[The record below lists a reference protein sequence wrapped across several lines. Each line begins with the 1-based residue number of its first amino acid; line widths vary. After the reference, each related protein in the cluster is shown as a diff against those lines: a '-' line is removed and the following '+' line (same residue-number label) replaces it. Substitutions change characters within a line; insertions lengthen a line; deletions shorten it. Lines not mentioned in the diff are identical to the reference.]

1 LHRIFNFIILFKE
14 YVVLTA
20 IVLFSFFLMAVSRS
34 EEVQPLRSV
43 TAIIVGS
50 LQYATS
56 WIPNPLGYSEDAKEL
71 REKNIA
77 LSSELSRLRRAK
89 AENEELRKLLGYKPR
104 DNWMLLSAEIIG
116 KTNTGDRNMFTLSVG
131 ENEKVRK
138 GMAVITDAGLVG
150 RVYAVSGEFTLVEGL
165 YNRSIRIAVKIA
177 RSRVDGIL
185 SWDAAD
191 VLLVRNVPKALD
203 VQEGDLIVTSEYST
217 FFPAE
222 VPVGTVGKLESEPNS
237 LFRRIVVE
245 PLAHPSRIEHVF
257 VVLKDE
263 ARENMKLTI
272 EKGAMQENK
281 QSSVTR

>member
-1 LHRIFNFIILFKE
+1 VRRIFNFIILFKE

-43 TAIIVGS
+43 TTVIVGT

-56 WIPNPLGYSEDAKEL
+56 WIPNPLGYSEDPDKL
-71 REKNIA
+71 REQNIA
-77 LSSELSRLRRAK
+77 LSSELARLRRAK
-89 AENEELRKLLGYKPR
+89 SENEELRKLLGFKPR
-104 DNWMLLSAEIIG
+104 DNWKLLGAEIIG

-131 ENEKVRK
+131 ENDGVRK

-150 RVYAVSGEFTLVEGL
+150 RVYAVSGGLSSVEGL
-165 YNRSIRIAVKIA
+165 YNRSVRIAVKVS

-185 SWDAAD
+185 SWDAD
-191 VLLVRNVPKALD
+191 DILLVRNVPKALD

-222 VPVGTVGKLESEPNS
+222 VPVGKVTKLESEPNS
-237 LFRRIVVE
+237 LFRRIIVE
-245 PLAHPSRIEHVF
+245 PLAHPAKIEHVF

-263 ARENMKLTI
+263 ESERQKQ
-272 EKGAMQENK
+272 AMQSKVTQESK
-281 QSSVTR
+281 PSVNR

>member
-1 LHRIFNFIILFKE
+1 
-14 YVVLTA
+14 
-20 IVLFSFFLMAVSRS
+20 MAVSRS

-43 TAIIVGS
+43 TTIIVGS

-56 WIPNPLGYSEDAKEL
+56 WIPNPLGYSEDAEEL

-89 AENEELRKLLGYKPR
+89 AENEELRKLLDYKPR
-104 DNWMLLSAEIIG
+104 ENWKLLGAEIIG

-131 ENEKVRK
+131 ESEGVRK

-150 RVYAVSGEFTLVEGL
+150 RVYAVSGGFTIVEGL
-165 YNRSIRIAVKIA
+165 YNRSMRIAVKVA

-245 PLAHPSRIEHVF
+245 PLAHPARVEHVF

-263 ARENMKLTI
+263 ATETKKQTI
-272 EKGAMQENK
+272 EKSAAQETK
-281 QSSVTR
+281 QPSVTR

>member
-1 LHRIFNFIILFKE
+1 MRRIFNFIILFKE

-43 TAIIVGS
+43 TTVIVGT

-56 WIPNPLGYSEDAKEL
+56 WIPNPLGYSEDPDKL
-71 REKNIA
+71 REQNIA
-77 LSSELSRLRRAK
+77 LSSELARLRRAK
-89 AENEELRKLLGYKPR
+89 SENEELRKLLGFKPR
-104 DNWMLLSAEIIG
+104 DNWKLLGAEIIG

-131 ENEKVRK
+131 ENDGVRK

-150 RVYAVSGEFTLVEGL
+150 RVYAVSGGLSSVEGL
-165 YNRSIRIAVKIA
+165 YNRSVRIAVKVS

-185 SWDAAD
+185 SWDAD
-191 VLLVRNVPKALD
+191 DILLVRNVPKALD
-203 VQEGDLIVTSEYST
+203 VQEGDLVVTSEYST

-222 VPVGTVGKLESEPNS
+222 VPVGKVTKLESEPNS
-237 LFRRIVVE
+237 LFRRIIVE
-245 PLAHPSRIEHVF
+245 PLAHPAKIEHVF

-263 ARENMKLTI
+263 ESERQKQ
-272 EKGAMQENK
+272 AMQSKVTQESK
-281 QSSVTR
+281 PSVNR